1 MTAQKRVYFVRRPL
15 TGEPVLFAY
24 TDEDLRGRKVVL
36 HKGSDFV
43 AFDNLLFHAMS
54 LHDTRPEMWHAPLPL
69 HSCETD
75 EDIFERNLQE
85 AKERYFAASTL
96 KEKKAARERV
106 RNVYRAKYSATAWRL
121 AMHRSRVKDSLRG
134 FPPAS
139 RIADPCRAWYEDYI

>member
-15 TGEPVLFAY
+15 TGEPVFFAY
-24 TDEDLRGRKVVL
+24 THVDLRGRKAIL
-36 HKGSDFV
+36 HKSKNFASLGS
-43 AFDNLLFHAMS
+43 
-54 LHDTRPEMWHAPLPL
+54 RPFASNGSNMWHAPLPL

-75 EDIFERNLQE
+75 EDLFKRNLQE
-85 AKERYFAASTL
+85 AKERYLTATTL

-121 AMHRSRVKDSLRG
+121 AMHRSRVQESLRG